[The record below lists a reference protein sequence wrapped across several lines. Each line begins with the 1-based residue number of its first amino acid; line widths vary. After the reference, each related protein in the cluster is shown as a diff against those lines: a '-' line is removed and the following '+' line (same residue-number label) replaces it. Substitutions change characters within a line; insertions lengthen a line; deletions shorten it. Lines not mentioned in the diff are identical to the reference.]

1 MKNQIAALSST
12 FIAATSVYASK
23 TYPACPPISGNL
35 TVNLRNIYPEGVDF
49 FPSNCKI
56 YVGSLNNNTLIEYDP
71 YTSTT
76 EVIEF
81 PGITHNAEY
90 FVCGVDYSFGTDTL
104 YVSANARAPWYNEG
118 SNIMGT
124 NLTGPNRL
132 IHYSP
137 LNRSIIWEVDV
148 NPLVEEIE
156 RGIGAQVG
164 GLQDQAEDKDG
175 NAYYPTAWGNVI
187 IKISVNGQA
196 SKFYVPEP
204 DKLNTCAYGFGGL
217 FISEDNVLVLSDAV
231 SQSFAIFNLSGPN
244 PSEPFFSKPA
254 NLPAGYSTALFCDSL
269 IAPKRFNNTIA
280 LCADVFDAKTSPHGI
295 IAVYSS
301 GDGWK
306 TSEYL
311 GAIPIEFNQAPNA
324 WSTATFEAMGSI
336 YALTAALPYEKGTF
350 PQVDNTALVDI
361 TETIGQLL

>member
-1 MKNQIAALSST
+1 M
-12 FIAATSVYASK
+12 
-23 TYPACPPISGNL
+23 
-35 TVNLRNIYPEGVDF
+35 
-49 FPSNCKI
+49 
-56 YVGSLNNNTLIEYDP
+56 NNNTLVEYDP
-71 YTSTT
+71 YTSTA

-81 PGITHNAEY
+81 PGITHNTEY
-90 FVCGVDYSFGTDTL
+90 FVCGVDYSLVTDTL
-104 YVSANARAPWYNEG
+104 YVSANARAPWWNEG
-118 SNIMGT
+118 SDTMGW

-137 LNRSIIWEVDV
+137 LNRSIIWEADV

-156 RGIGAQVG
+156 REIGAQIG
-164 GLQDQAEDKDG
+164 GFQDQAEDKDG

-187 IKISVNGQA
+187 LKVDVHGQA

-204 DKLNTCAYGFGGL
+204 DRMNTSAYGFGAL
-217 FISEDNVLVLSDAV
+217 VVSEDNVLVLSDAV

-254 NLPAGYSTALFCDSL
+254 NLPADYSTALFCDSL
-269 IAPKRFNNTIA
+269 ITPKRFHNTIA
-280 LCADVFDAKTSPHGI
+280 LCADVFDAKISPHGI

-306 TSEYL
+306 TSEYI
-311 GAIPIEFNQAPNA
+311 GAVPIEFDQAPYA
-324 WSTATFEAMGSI
+324 WSTATFEAGESI
-336 YALTAALPYEKGTF
+336 YALTSALPYEKGAF

-361 TETIGQLL
+361 TESVGELFRNSACFQRERGWSHDAFQSQGGQPHHKIIA